1 MSSQV
6 HANPIQSSL
15 NKKEDNHAV
24 AGINLD
30 EVAVIAHLKLLNAK
44 KHKTAV
50 NGFEIEMS
58 LFNVSRHTSAT
69 VVDGGLH

>member
-44 KHKTAV
+44 KHKTA
-50 NGFEIEMS
+50 GFEIEMS